1 MKRKLILM
9 SLAQLTYLSQNCFAH
24 TEPENYQSL
33 QTVNPICVHPNQY
46 DFFYIEGE
54 KKQLNVGF
62 HPILYLN
69 NEGKYGIDYT
79 NVDNN
84 QYESWL
90 IQCPEDYLLEAYL
103 PSVNSRTVF
112 RITDGKKGEQFAPGA
127 SVNRMKS
134 GSSNEYEVLSQAYNV
149 LRKLAINNTDEDV
162 KQFLQ
167 NADNGYT
174 INLTTLQDE
183 KGSYVDFHEKWIQ
196 INLLELG
203 TPYPTVAQL
212 ESEFTLQRLITHE
225 VVHAA
230 AQFGTS
236 EEEVITR
243 TNLLLSELDYTDS
256 ERMPQS
262 AFMSDNS
269 RYAFIQASPPPTP
282 NQRFNAFF
290 NRPTKEFVSDPFMW
304 LSAIFSAPAFGG
316 ASMSLSRIATNIAK
330 PRVSYQP
337 LGSVSVIPRTNSV
350 TSVNSLTASIASS
363 SSSSIETASIE
374 TLASSSS
381 IETAS
386 IETLASSSSIETA
399 SIETLEPSSFDAEQD
414 GPMSPT
420 ERQAFVDKVDDEL
433 EDLTIEPHEKMTMQF
448 RLSPTAHYLNQA
460 PDLAR
465 QFLRSEIT
473 VVDLYR
479 QMPF

>member
-1 MKRKLILM
+1 MKNKLIII
-9 SLAQLTYLSQNCFAH
+9 SLTQLTYFSQNCFAQL
-24 TEPENYQSL
+24 ESESIENL
-33 QTVNPICVHPNQY
+33 HTVNPICVHPNQY
-46 DFFYIEGE
+46 DVFHIAGE
-54 KKQLNVGF
+54 STQLNVGF

-79 NVDNN
+79 SVDNN
-84 QYESWL
+84 QYQSWL
-90 IQCPEDYLLEAYL
+90 IQCPEEYFLEAYL

-112 RITDGKKGEQFAPGA
+112 KIIDRKKGEQFAPGA
-127 SVNRMKS
+127 SVNRVKN
-134 GSSNEYEVLSQAYNV
+134 GSNNEYEVLSQAYDV
-149 LRKLAINNTDEDV
+149 LRKLAYNNTDEDV
-162 KQFLQ
+162 RYFLQ
-167 NADNGYT
+167 SADNGYT
-174 INLTTLQDE
+174 INLTTLQDN
-183 KGSYVDFHEKWIQ
+183 KGSYVDFEEKWIQ

-203 TPYPTVAQL
+203 MPYTTVAQL

-236 EEEVITR
+236 EAEVIKR
-243 TNLLLSELDYTDS
+243 TNLLLSDFEYIDA
-256 ERMPQS
+256 ERVPDPTSMN
-262 AFMSDNS
+262 DDL

-282 NQRFNAFF
+282 SQRFNAFF

-330 PRVSYQP
+330 PRIPYQA
-337 LGSVSVIPRTNSV
+337 LGGTSVIPRANSV
-350 TSVNSLTASIASS
+350 TSVNSLTAPIAGST
-363 SSSSIETASIE
+363 SSSIETASIE
-374 TLASSSS
+374 TLSSSS

-399 SIETLEPSSFDAEQD
+399 SIETLESPSIDVDQD
-414 GPMSPT
+414 GPMSPI
-420 ERQAFVDKVDDEL
+420 EQQAFVDKVDDEL
-433 EDLTIEPHEKMTMQF
+433 ESLPLEPHEKMTMQF

>member
-1 MKRKLILM
+1 M
-9 SLAQLTYLSQNCFAH
+9 
-24 TEPENYQSL
+24 
-33 QTVNPICVHPNQY
+33 
-46 DFFYIEGE
+46 
-54 KKQLNVGF
+54 
-62 HPILYLN
+62 
-69 NEGKYGIDYT
+69 
-79 NVDNN
+79 
-84 QYESWL
+84 
-90 IQCPEDYLLEAYL
+90 
-103 PSVNSRTVF
+103 F
-112 RITDGKKGEQFAPGA
+112 RITDRKKGEQFAPGA

-134 GSSNEYEVLSQAYNV
+134 GSNNEYEVLSQAYNV
-149 LRKLAINNTDEDV
+149 LRKLAINNTDKDV
-162 KQFLQ
+162 RQFLQ
-167 NADNGYT
+167 NTDNSYT
-174 INLTTLQDE
+174 INLTTLQDK
-183 KGSYVDFHEKWIQ
+183 KGSYVDFKEKWIQ

-203 TPYPTVAQL
+203 TSYSTIAQL
-212 ESEFTLQRLITHE
+212 ESTFTLQRLITHE

-230 AQFGTS
+230 AQFGTT
-236 EEEVITR
+236 EAEVVRR
-243 TNLLLSELDYTDS
+243 TNLLLSELDYTDA
-256 ERMPQS
+256 ERMPLS
-262 AFMSDNS
+262 ASMNDNL
-269 RYAFIQASPPPTP
+269 RYAFIQAGPPPTP

-330 PRVSYQP
+330 PRIPYQP
-337 LGSVSVIPRTNSV
+337 LGRASVIPRTNSV

-374 TLASSSS
+374 TLSSSS

-399 SIETLEPSSFDAEQD
+399 SIETLESPSLDVDQD
-414 GPMSPT
+414 GPMSAT
-420 ERQAFVDKVDDEL
+420 EQQDFVDKVDDEL
-433 EDLTIEPHEKMTMQF
+433 ENLPLEPHEKMTMQF